1 MALAPLATAA
11 DLTAR
16 SIPADG
22 AAWALAAASAAVRDA
37 AGGVTISRHTGT
49 VYVDGT
55 TDQRIGVPGWAIV
68 SVTDV
73 RIDGHLVTDWRYV
86 DGRTRLWR
94 ACGWQ
99 PGYEPVEVAMTVT
112 QGVTEV
118 DADIVDLVC
127 SLAAGAMHD
136 AEEGGYGADRGLAYE
151 RIDDYQRGFRQG
163 DAEIISSVELPEATR
178 QMLAQRFG
186 VAATTTDTH

>member
-1 MALAPLATAA
+1 MALTPLAAVA

-16 SIPADG
+16 GITATD
-22 AAWALAAASAAVRDA
+22 ATWALAAASDAVRDA

-55 TDQRIGVPGWAIV
+55 VDQRIGVPGWAID

-73 RIDGHLVTDWRYV
+73 RMDGQLVTDWRYV

-94 ACGWQ
+94 AAGWQ
-99 PGYEPVEVAMTVT
+99 PGYEPVEVEMTVT
-112 QGVTEV
+112 QGVTAV

-127 SLAAGAMHD
+127 SLAAGALHD
-136 AEEGGYGADRGLAYE
+136 AEEKGYGADRGLAYE

-163 DAEIISSVELPEATR
+163 DDEILSPVELPAATR

-186 VAATTTDTH
+186 VAATTTDTD